1 MARGLGVFEF
11 QVERGGVPVSNIG
24 EADTS
29 TCEMPE
35 EPSADEA
42 RGKLRN
48 IKSPTSARAPAGLNR
63 RTFTPSS

>member
-1 MARGLGVFEF
+1 M
-11 QVERGGVPVSNIG
+11 SNIG

-29 TCEMPE
+29 TYEMPE